1 MAVPPHTPEG
11 APPRDIQVEEK
22 STNWLAWLL
31 LLAGLIAL
39 LWWLFSRDHDVD
51 RAAVGTQAAT
61 TDTGMTGADNAMIVD
76 NGMAAD
82 TTGVTDPNAI
92 SEGID
97 RPLSQ
102 LPNYVAG
109 TDPTPATFTF
119 ERLNFDTDSTKIKAG
134 DEAEVRSIAAALKNR
149 GTARI
154 KVTGYADPRGTK
166 PYNQRLATERA
177 DAVKQA
183 LVAQGVAADRIE
195 TEGGGETMP
204 ANAGSVQQARAE
216 ARRAQITLLSR

>member
-11 APPRDIQVEEK
+11 DPPRDIQVEEK

-51 RAAVGTQAAT
+51 RAAVGTEAT
-61 TDTGMTGADNAMIVD
+61 TTDMGVTGADNAMIVD
-76 NGMAAD
+76 NGMATD
-82 TTGVTDPNAI
+82 TGVTDPNAI

-97 RPLSQ
+97 RPLSE
-102 LPNYVAG
+102 LSGYVAG
-109 TDPTPATFTF
+109 TDPTPAIFTF
-119 ERLNFDTDSTKIKAG
+119 ERLNFDTDSTTIKPG
-134 DEAEVRSIAAALKNR
+134 DQAEVGSIAAALKNR
-149 GTARI
+149 ASARI

-166 PYNQRLATERA
+166 PYNQKLASDRA

-183 LVAQGVAADRIE
+183 LVAQGVAANRIE